1 MSIDDEPV
9 TTLEDLRGDLAQRY
23 KRTPTGGSSVDSAIV
38 DADVA
43 ALDRDGYVIWNNLL
57 SPEQCSQIRGV
68 VRPWLGHTG
77 RNSFEGVRTQRI
89 YSVLSR
95 TRVCDRLV
103 DDPRVLAVLD
113 RLLMPN
119 YLLSAL
125 QAINIQPGEAAQLAH
140 HDDGF
145 YPIPRPR
152 APLAAATI
160 WAIDDFTADNGATV
174 IYPGSHRWGKRRP
187 GPHDQALPVV
197 MPAGSCVFFVGTLWH
212 GGGANNTDRERLAV
226 TAQYC
231 QPWLRPMEAF
241 TLSVSRNIARIVSE
255 DIRRMLG
262 YSIHPP
268 FVGAVDGLH
277 PLRLLETKPGS

>member
-1 MSIDDEPV
+1 MSIDDESL
-9 TTLEDLRGDLAQRY
+9 TTLEDLRGDLANRH
-23 KRTPTGGSSVDSAIV
+23 RWTPTGGSSVEPAV
-38 DADVA
+38 VEADLA
-43 ALDRDGYVIWNNLL
+43 ALDRDGYVVWENLL
-57 SPEQCSQIRGV
+57 SAEECRQIRQV

-77 RNSFEGVRTQRI
+77 RNSFEGRRTQRI

-103 DDPRVLAVLD
+103 DNPRVLAVLD
-113 RLLMPN
+113 RLLMSN

-125 QAINIQPGEAAQLAH
+125 QAINIQPGETAQLPH

-152 APLAAATI
+152 EPLTAATI

-174 IYPGSHRWGKRRP
+174 VTPGSHRWGKRRP
-187 GPHDQALPVV
+187 SSEDRALPVV

-212 GGGANNTDRERLAV
+212 GGGANTTTRERLAV

-231 QPWLRPMEAF
+231 EPWLRPMEAF
-241 TLSVSRNIARIVSE
+241 TLSVSREIARTVSD
-255 DIRRMLG
+255 DIRRLLG

-277 PLRLLETKPGS
+277 PLRLLDADQ